1 MNILNIYK
9 KKLRIQFNYFIGKNS
24 ILSML
29 FSLKT
34 LLSIQAKGENNL
46 QYSEPINALR
56 FLSADAV
63 QKANSGH
70 PGMPMG
76 MAEIATALWSKHLKH
91 NPLNPTWFDRDRF
104 VLSNGHGS
112 MLLYSL
118 LHLTGYKLSIE
129 DIKDFRQLKSKTPG
143 HPEYDINIGVETTTG
158 PLGQGIANA
167 VGMAISEKM
176 LAAQFNKD
184 DIKPIDHYTYVF
196 LGDGCLMEGI
206 SHEACS
212 FAGTHE
218 LGKLICFYDQNGISI
233 DGEIDNW
240 FTDDSVKRFES
251 YGWQTICV
259 DGHNVEEIS
268 EAISKAKEEPKK
280 PSMIFCKTTIGFGSP
295 NKSGTADV
303 HGAPLGDEEIEKT
316 REALGWQYTAF
327 EIPKDVYDFWDSKKS
342 GAEKN
347 ATWENSIKSY
357 KDKYPND
364 SLELERRIK
373 GDMPAKFEQN
383 FLDFLNDCNTNNLP
397 MATRKASKACLDF
410 FVKEMPELVGGSAD
424 LTPSNN
430 TFSASSTTFSSENP
444 SGNHINYG
452 VREFGMSAIMNGMV
466 LHGGIKPYGAT
477 FLVFTDYARNAV
489 RLSALMGLPNIFVYT
504 HDSVAL
510 GEDGPTHQPIEHM
523 VTLRS
528 TPNMD
533 SWRPADLVE
542 TAVAWKNAISSLSTP
557 TCLIF
562 SRQGTSAIERTPEQ
576 LSSIENGGY
585 LLEEHED
592 PNITIVASGSEVQ
605 LAIDAA
611 QELKNE
617 SINANVVSMPSLDVF
632 LKQSNEIQNKIIN
645 PNKPVLVVECAH
657 PNSWYKILNRSDKV
671 IGIETFGE
679 SAPGSELLEHF
690 GFNKDNVIQT
700 AKSLVND

>member
-1 MNILNIYK
+1 M
-9 KKLRIQFNYFIGKNS
+9 QQS
-24 ILSML
+24 DH
-29 FSLKT
+29 
-34 LLSIQAKGENNL
+34 
-46 QYSEPINALR
+46 INVLR

-76 MAEIATALWSKHLKH
+76 MAEIATALWSKHLRH
-91 NPLNPTWFDRDRF
+91 NPKNPTWFNRDRF

-118 LHLTGYKLSIE
+118 LHLTGYDLSIN
-129 DIKDFRQLKSKTPG
+129 DIKDFRKLKSKTPG
-143 HPEYDINIGVETTTG
+143 HPEYDIDIGIETTTG

-167 VGMAISEKM
+167 VGMAVAEKI
-176 LAAQFNKD
+176 LAAEFNKD
-184 DIKPIDHYTYVF
+184 DIKPIDHFTYVF

-212 FAGTHE
+212 FAGTHN

-233 DGEIDNW
+233 DGEIEHW

-259 DGHNVEEIS
+259 DGHDIEDIDG
-268 EAISKAKEEPKK
+268 AILKAKEEVNK
-280 PSMIFCKTTIGFGSP
+280 PSMIFCRTTIGYGSP

-303 HGAPLGDEEIEKT
+303 HGAPLGDEELKET
-316 REALGWQYTAF
+316 REALGWNYKPF
-327 EIPKDVYDFWDSKKS
+327 EVPQEVYDFWNFKQEGASFNDSWNKLLKDY
-342 GAEKN
+342 EK
-347 ATWENSIKSY
+347 
-357 KDKYPND
+357 KYPND
-364 SLELERRIK
+364 SLELHRRID
-373 GDMPAKFEQN
+373 GHLPNN
-383 FLDFLNDCNTNNLP
+383 FQESYESFLNECNSNNLS

-410 FVKEMPELVGGSAD
+410 FVKEMPELIGGSAD

-430 TFSASSTTFSSENP
+430 TFSSSSSTFSNENA

-466 LHGGIKPYGAT
+466 LHGAIKPYGAT

-489 RLSALMGLPNIFVYT
+489 RLSALMKLPNIFVYT

-528 TPNMD
+528 TPNLNN
-533 SWRPADLVE
+533 WRPADLVE
-542 TAVAWKNAISSLSTP
+542 TAVSWKSAVSSQKTP
-557 TCLIF
+557 TCLIY
-562 SRQGTSAIERTPEQ
+562 SRQGTSAIKRSPDQ
-576 LSSIENGGY
+576 ISMIDMGGY
-585 LLEEHED
+585 LLEESD
-592 PNITIVASGSEVQ
+592 DFDLTIVASGSEVQ
-605 LAIDAA
+605 LALDAA
-611 QELKNE
+611 KELKND
-617 SINANVVSMPSLDVF
+617 SINANVVSMPCLDIF
-632 LKQSNEIQNKIIN
+632 LDQDKEYQSKIIN
-645 PNKPVLVVECAH
+645 PEKPVLVVECAH
-657 PNSWYKILNRSDKV
+657 PNSWYRILNRNDKV

-679 SAPGSELLEHF
+679 SAPGSELLNHF
-690 GFNKDNVIQT
+690 GFNTDNVIKT
-700 AKSLVND
+700 AKSLIND

>member
-1 MNILNIYK
+1 MH
-9 KKLRIQFNYFIGKNS
+9 QS
-24 ILSML
+24 D
-29 FSLKT
+29 
-34 LLSIQAKGENNL
+34 
-46 QYSEPINALR
+46 PINALR
-56 FLSADAV
+56 FLSIDAV

-76 MAEIATALWSKHLKH
+76 MAEIATALWKNHLKH
-91 NPLNPTWFDRDRF
+91 NPLNPTWFNRDRF

-118 LHLTGYKLSIE
+118 LHLTGYPLSID

-143 HPEYDINIGVETTTG
+143 HPEYDLDTGIETTTG
-158 PLGQGIANA
+158 PLGQGIGNA
-167 VGMAISEKM
+167 VGMAISEKIM
-176 LAAQFNKD
+176 AAEFNKE

-196 LGDGCLMEGI
+196 LGDGCLMEGV

-212 FAGTHE
+212 FASTHN

-233 DGEIDNW
+233 DGEIENW
-240 FTDDSVKRFES
+240 FTDDSVKRFDG

-259 DGHNVEEIS
+259 DGHNVEEIN
-268 EAISKAKEEPKK
+268 EAIVKAKNETNK

-316 REALGWQYTAF
+316 RNALDWQHPPF
-327 EIPKDVYDFWDSKKS
+327 EVPENIYEFWNSKDSGNEVNTSWD
-342 GAEKN
+342 EII
-347 ATWENSIKSY
+347 ENY
-357 KDKYPND
+357 QEKYPD
-364 SLELERRIK
+364 ESMELHRRIK
-373 GDMPAKFEQN
+373 GEMPENFEDN
-383 FLDFLNDCNTNNLP
+383 FKVFLEECNLNNP
-397 MATRKASKACLDF
+397 SMATRKASKACLDF
-410 FVKEMPELVGGSAD
+410 FVKEMPELIGGSAD

-430 TFSASSTTFSSENP
+430 TFSASSSTFSNENP

-528 TPNMD
+528 TPNLNN
-533 SWRPADLVE
+533 WRPADLVE
-542 TAVAWKNAISSLSTP
+542 TAVAWKNAVSSTKTP

-562 SRQGTSAIERTPEQ
+562 SRQGTSPINRTSDQLNAIKM
-576 LSSIENGGY
+576 GGY
-585 LLEEHED
+585 LLKVND
-592 PNITIVASGSEVQ
+592 SPDLTIIASGSELQ
-605 LAIDAA
+605 LALDASI
-611 QELKNE
+611 ELEND
-617 SINANVVSMPSLDVF
+617 SIKANVVSMPSLDIF
-632 LKQSNEIQNKIIN
+632 LEQSEEFQNTIIDSS
-645 PNKPVLVVECAH
+645 KPILVVECGH

-671 IGIETFGE
+671 IGIESFGE
-679 SAPGSELLEHF
+679 SAPGNVLLEHF
-690 GFNKDNVIQT
+690 GFTLENVVDT
-700 AKSLVND
+700 AKSLIND

>member
-1 MNILNIYK
+1 M
-9 KKLRIQFNYFIGKNS
+9 QQS
-24 ILSML
+24 DH
-29 FSLKT
+29 
-34 LLSIQAKGENNL
+34 
-46 QYSEPINALR
+46 INVLR

-76 MAEIATALWSKHLKH
+76 MAEIATALWSKHLRH
-91 NPLNPTWFDRDRF
+91 NPKNPTWFNRDRF

-118 LHLTGYKLSIE
+118 LHLTGYDLSIN
-129 DIKDFRQLKSKTPG
+129 DIKDFRKLKSKTPG
-143 HPEYDINIGVETTTG
+143 HPEYDIDIGIETTTG

-167 VGMAISEKM
+167 VGMAVAEKI
-176 LAAQFNKD
+176 LAAEFNKD
-184 DIKPIDHYTYVF
+184 DIKPIDHFTYVF

-212 FAGTHE
+212 FAGTHN

-233 DGEIDNW
+233 DGEIEHW

-259 DGHNVEEIS
+259 DGHDIEDIDG
-268 EAISKAKEEPKK
+268 AIHKAKEEVNK
-280 PSMIFCKTTIGFGSP
+280 PTMIFCKTTIGYGSP

-303 HGAPLGDEEIEKT
+303 HGAPLGDEELKET
-316 REALGWQYTAF
+316 REALGWNYKPF
-327 EIPKDVYDFWDSKKS
+327 EVPQEVYDFWNFKQEGASFNDSWNKLIKDY
-342 GAEKN
+342 EK
-347 ATWENSIKSY
+347 
-357 KDKYPND
+357 KYPND
-364 SLELERRIK
+364 SLELHRRID
-373 GDMPAKFEQN
+373 GQLPNN
-383 FLDFLNDCNTNNLP
+383 FQESYESFLNECNSNNLS

-410 FVKEMPELVGGSAD
+410 FVKEMPELIGGSAD

-430 TFSASSTTFSSENP
+430 TFSSSSSTFSNENA

-466 LHGGIKPYGAT
+466 LHGAIKPYGAT

-489 RLSALMGLPNIFVYT
+489 RLSALMKLPNIFVYT

-528 TPNMD
+528 TPNLNN
-533 SWRPADLVE
+533 WRPADLVE
-542 TAVAWKNAISSLSTP
+542 TAVSWKSAVSSQKTP
-557 TCLIF
+557 TCLIY
-562 SRQGTSAIERTPEQ
+562 SRQGTSAIKRSPDQ
-576 LSSIENGGY
+576 RSMIDMGGY
-585 LLEEHED
+585 LLEESD
-592 PNITIVASGSEVQ
+592 DLDLTIVASGSEVQ
-605 LAIDAA
+605 LALDAA
-611 QELKNE
+611 KELKND
-617 SINANVVSMPSLDVF
+617 SINANVVSMPCLDIF
-632 LKQSNEIQNKIIN
+632 LDQDKEYQNKIIN
-645 PNKPVLVVECAH
+645 PEKPVLVVECAH
-657 PNSWYKILNRSDKV
+657 PNSWYRILNRNDKV

-679 SAPGSELLEHF
+679 SAPGSELLNHF
-690 GFNKDNVIQT
+690 GFNTDNVIKT
-700 AKSLVND
+700 AKSLIND

>member
-1 MNILNIYK
+1 MH
-9 KKLRIQFNYFIGKNS
+9 Q
-24 ILSML
+24 
-29 FSLKT
+29 
-34 LLSIQAKGENNL
+34 
-46 QYSEPINALR
+46 SETINALR
-56 FLSADAV
+56 FLSIDAV

-76 MAEIATALWSKHLKH
+76 MAEIATALWKNHLNH
-91 NPLNPTWFDRDRF
+91 NPSNPHWFNRDRF

-118 LHLTGYKLSIE
+118 LHLTGYNISIE

-143 HPEYDINIGVETTTG
+143 HPEYDLDNGIETTTG

-176 LAAQFNKD
+176 LAAEFNIND
-184 DIKPIDHYTYVF
+184 LNPIDHYTYAF

-233 DGEIDNW
+233 DGEIENW
-240 FTDDSVKRFES
+240 FTDDTVKRLDS

-259 DGHNVEEIS
+259 DGHDVNAVD
-268 EAISKAKEEPKK
+268 EAIKASKEETTK

-295 NKSGTADV
+295 NKSGTSDV
-303 HGAPLGDEEIEKT
+303 HGAPLGDEEISKT
-316 REALGWQYTAF
+316 RETLGWQHEPF
-327 EIPKDVYDFWDSKKS
+327 VIPDAVYEFW
-342 GAEKN
+342 N
-347 ATWENSIKSY
+347 ATSVGKDKNNDWDKVMQSLKEADINKFNELTRRISGDLPENFSQKYQDFLTHCDDENSS
-357 KDKYPND
+357 
-364 SLELERRIK
+364 
-373 GDMPAKFEQN
+373 
-383 FLDFLNDCNTNNLP
+383 
-397 MATRKASKACLDF
+397 MATRKASQVCLDF

-430 TFSASSTTFSSENP
+430 TFSKSSSTFSNENP
-444 SGNHINYG
+444 TGNHINYG

-504 HDSVAL
+504 HDSIAL
-510 GEDGPTHQPIEHM
+510 GEDGPTHQPVEHL

-528 TPNMD
+528 TPNLNN
-533 SWRPADLVE
+533 WRPADLVE
-542 TAVAWKNAISSLSTP
+542 TAVAWENAVSSKDSP

-562 SRQGTSAIERTPEQ
+562 SRQNTSPITRNTYQ
-576 LSSIENGGY
+576 IDSIKNGGY
-585 LLEEHED
+585 LIKDNPGAQMTL
-592 PNITIVASGSEVQ
+592 IASGSELQ
-605 LAIDAA
+605 MMLDAS
-611 QELKNE
+611 EVLEE
-617 SINANVVSMPSLDVF
+617 SGVIVNVVSMPCLDIF
-632 LKQSNEIQNKIIN
+632 LNTSQEYQSAIIKDDL
-645 PNKPVLVVECAH
+645 PILVAELSH
-657 PNSWYKILNRSDKV
+657 PNSWFKLLNKKDKV
-671 IGIETFGE
+671 LGIETFGE
-679 SAPGSELLEHF
+679 SAPANVLLDHF
-690 GFNKDNVIQT
+690 GFNVPNVVEM
-700 AKSLVND
+700 AKSLMNE

>member
-1 MNILNIYK
+1 
-9 KKLRIQFNYFIGKNS
+9 
-24 ILSML
+24 ML
-29 FSLKT
+29 LTTKI
-34 LLSIQAKGENNL
+34 LLSFLKQTGEINL
-46 QYSEPINALR
+46 HPSDPTNALR
-56 FLSADAV
+56 FLSIDAV

-76 MAEIATALWSKHLKH
+76 MAEIATSLWSNHLKH
-91 NPLNPTWFDRDRF
+91 NPSNPNWFNRDRF

-118 LHLTGYKLSIE
+118 LHLTGYKLSIN
-129 DIKDFRQLKSKTPG
+129 DLKDFRQLKSKTPG
-143 HPEYDINIGVETTTG
+143 HPEYDIDIGVETTTG

-167 VGMAISEKM
+167 VGMAISEKI
-176 LAAQFNKD
+176 LAAEFNHED
-184 DIKPIDHYTYVF
+184 LDPIDHFTYAF

-212 FAGTHE
+212 FAATHN

-233 DGEIDNW
+233 DGEIENW

-251 YGWQTICV
+251 YGWHTICV
-259 DGHNVEEIS
+259 DGHNIKEID
-268 EAISKAKEEPKK
+268 EAINHAKEKSDK

-316 REALGWQYTAF
+316 REALNWQYPAF
-327 EIPKDVYDFWDSKKS
+327 EIPKEIYDFWD
-342 GAEKN
+342 A
-347 ATWENSIKSY
+347 
-357 KDKYPND
+357 KDKGADINSDWDNLIKNYEEKYPEQAK
-364 SLELERRIK
+364 ELNRRIK
-373 GDMPAKFEQN
+373 GEAPENFEESFN
-383 FLDFLNDCNTNNLP
+383 EFLNNCDSNNSS

-430 TFSASSTTFSSENP
+430 TFSESSSTFSNENP
-444 SGNHINYG
+444 KGNHINYG

-510 GEDGPTHQPIEHM
+510 GEDGPTHQPIEHL

-528 TPNMD
+528 TPNLNN
-533 SWRPADLVE
+533 WRPADLVE
-542 TAVAWKNAISSLSTP
+542 TSVAWKDAVTSTKTP

-562 SRQGTSAIERTPEQ
+562 SRQGTSAITRSQDQ
-576 LSSIENGGY
+576 LNAIKKGGY
-585 LLEEHED
+585 LLD
-592 PNITIVASGSEVQ
+592 QSDNPDMTIIASGSEVQ
-605 LAIDAA
+605 LALDAA
-611 QELKNE
+611 KQLKSE
-617 SINANVVSMPSLDVF
+617 SKNINVVSMPSLDIF
-632 LKQSNEIQNKIIN
+632 LQQSEEYQRSIIN
-645 PNKPVLVVECAH
+645 PDKPVLVVECSH
-657 PNSWYKILNRSDKV
+657 PNSWYKILNRNDKV

-690 GFNKDNVIQT
+690 GFTEENVIKT
-700 AKSLVND
+700 VKSLLND

>member
-1 MNILNIYK
+1 
-9 KKLRIQFNYFIGKNS
+9 
-24 ILSML
+24 
-29 FSLKT
+29 
-34 LLSIQAKGENNL
+34 L
-46 QYSEPINALR
+46 QQSEPINALR

-76 MAEIATALWSKHLKH
+76 MAEIATALWTKHLKH
-91 NPLNPTWFDRDRF
+91 NPSNPTWFDRDRF

-118 LHLTGYKLSIE
+118 LHLTGYNLSIE

-143 HPEYDINIGVETTTG
+143 HPEYDIDIGIETTTG

-176 LAAQFNKD
+176 LAAKFNKH

-196 LGDGCLMEGI
+196 LGDGCLMEGV

-212 FAGTHE
+212 FAATHN

-233 DGEIDNW
+233 DGEVDNW
-240 FTDDSVKRFES
+240 FTDDSVKRFDS

-259 DGHNVEEIS
+259 DGHNFEEVS
-268 EAISKAKEEPKK
+268 EAISIAKQEPNK

-303 HGAPLGDEEIEKT
+303 HGAPLGDEEIKKT
-316 REALGWQYTAF
+316 REALGWNYAAF
-327 EIPKDVYDFWDSKKS
+327 EIPKEIYDFWDSKKI
-342 GAEKN
+342 GADI
-347 ATWENSIKSY
+347 NSSWDDLINNY
-357 KDKYPND
+357 NEKYPD
-364 SLELERRIK
+364 ESLELQRRIK
-373 GDMPAKFEQN
+373 GDLPEDFQQSYLN
-383 FLDFLNDCNTNNLP
+383 FLNDCNSNNLP

-430 TFSASSTTFSSENP
+430 TFSSSSSTFSNENP

-510 GEDGPTHQPIEHM
+510 GEDGPTHQPIEQM

-528 TPNMD
+528 TPNLN

-542 TAVAWKNAISSLSTP
+542 SAVAWKNAISSSTTP

-576 LSSIENGGY
+576 LSSIEIGGY
-585 LLEEHED
+585 LLEEYED
-592 PNITIVASGSEVQ
+592 ANITIVASGSEVQ

-611 QELKNE
+611 KELKNE
-617 SINANVVSMPSLDVF
+617 SIIANVVSMPCLDIF
-632 LKQSNEIQNKIIN
+632 LKQSIQLQNKIIN
-645 PNKPVLVVECAH
+645 PHKPVLVVECAH
-657 PNSWYKILNRSDKV
+657 PNSWYRILNRSDKV
-671 IGIETFGE
+671 IGMEAFGE
-679 SAPGSELLEHF
+679 SAPGSELLKHF
-690 GFNKDNVIQT
+690 GFNIENVIKS
-700 AKSLVND
+700 AKSLIND

>member
-1 MNILNIYK
+1 M
-9 KKLRIQFNYFIGKNS
+9 QQS
-24 ILSML
+24 DH
-29 FSLKT
+29 
-34 LLSIQAKGENNL
+34 
-46 QYSEPINALR
+46 INVLR

-76 MAEIATALWSKHLKH
+76 MAEIATALWSKHLRH
-91 NPLNPTWFDRDRF
+91 NPKNPTWFNRDRF

-118 LHLTGYKLSIE
+118 LHLTGYDLSIN
-129 DIKDFRQLKSKTPG
+129 DIKDFRKLKSKTPG
-143 HPEYDINIGVETTTG
+143 HPEYDIDIGIETTTG

-167 VGMAISEKM
+167 VGMAVAEKI
-176 LAAQFNKD
+176 LAAEFNKD
-184 DIKPIDHYTYVF
+184 DIKPIDHFTYVF

-212 FAGTHE
+212 FAGTHN

-233 DGEIDNW
+233 DGEIEHW

-259 DGHNVEEIS
+259 DGHDIEDIDG
-268 EAISKAKEEPKK
+268 AIYKAKEEVNK
-280 PSMIFCKTTIGFGSP
+280 PTMIFCKTTIGYGSP

-303 HGAPLGDEEIEKT
+303 HGAPLGDEELKET
-316 REALGWQYTAF
+316 REALGWNYKPF
-327 EIPKDVYDFWDSKKS
+327 EVPQEVYDFWNFKEEGGSFNDSWNKLLKDY
-342 GAEKN
+342 EK
-347 ATWENSIKSY
+347 
-357 KDKYPND
+357 KYPND
-364 SLELERRIK
+364 SSELHRRID
-373 GDMPAKFEQN
+373 GHLPNN
-383 FLDFLNDCNTNNLP
+383 FQESYESFLNECNSNNLS

-410 FVKEMPELVGGSAD
+410 FVKEMPELIGGSAD

-430 TFSASSTTFSSENP
+430 TFSSSSSTFSNENA

-466 LHGGIKPYGAT
+466 LHGAIKPYGAT

-489 RLSALMGLPNIFVYT
+489 RLSALMKLPNIFVYT

-528 TPNMD
+528 TPNLNN
-533 SWRPADLVE
+533 WRPADLVE
-542 TAVAWKNAISSLSTP
+542 TAVSWKSAVSSQKTP
-557 TCLIF
+557 TCLIY
-562 SRQGTSAIERTPEQ
+562 SRQGTSAIKRSPDQ
-576 LSSIENGGY
+576 ISMIDMGGY
-585 LLEEHED
+585 LLEESD
-592 PNITIVASGSEVQ
+592 DFDLTIVASGSEVQ
-605 LAIDAA
+605 LALDAA
-611 QELKNE
+611 KELKND
-617 SINANVVSMPSLDVF
+617 SINANVVSMPCLDIF
-632 LKQSNEIQNKIIN
+632 LDQDKEYQNKIIN
-645 PNKPVLVVECAH
+645 PEKPVLVVECAH
-657 PNSWYKILNRSDKV
+657 PNSWYRILNRNDKV

-679 SAPGSELLEHF
+679 SAPGSELLNHF
-690 GFNKDNVIQT
+690 GFNTDNVIKT
-700 AKSLVND
+700 AKSLIND

>member
-1 MNILNIYK
+1 M
-9 KKLRIQFNYFIGKNS
+9 QQS
-24 ILSML
+24 DH
-29 FSLKT
+29 
-34 LLSIQAKGENNL
+34 
-46 QYSEPINALR
+46 INVLR

-76 MAEIATALWSKHLKH
+76 MAEIATALWSKHLRH
-91 NPLNPTWFDRDRF
+91 NPKNPTWFNRDRF

-118 LHLTGYKLSIE
+118 LHLTGYDLSIN
-129 DIKDFRQLKSKTPG
+129 DIKDFRKLKSKTPG
-143 HPEYDINIGVETTTG
+143 HPEYDIDIGIETTTG

-167 VGMAISEKM
+167 VGMAVAEKI
-176 LAAQFNKD
+176 LAAEFNKD
-184 DIKPIDHYTYVF
+184 DIKPIDHFTYVF

-212 FAGTHE
+212 FAGTHN

-233 DGEIDNW
+233 DGEIEHW

-259 DGHNVEEIS
+259 DGHDIEDIDG
-268 EAISKAKEEPKK
+268 AIHKAKEEVNK
-280 PSMIFCKTTIGFGSP
+280 PTMIFCKTTIGYGSP

-303 HGAPLGDEEIEKT
+303 HGAPLGDEELKET
-316 REALGWQYTAF
+316 REVLGWNYKPF
-327 EIPKDVYDFWDSKKS
+327 EVPQEVYDFWNFKEEGASFNDSWNKLLKDYKK
-342 GAEKN
+342 
-347 ATWENSIKSY
+347 
-357 KDKYPND
+357 KYPND
-364 SLELERRIK
+364 SLELHRRID
-373 GDMPAKFEQN
+373 GQLPNNFQESFES
-383 FLDFLNDCNTNNLP
+383 FLNECNSNNLS

-410 FVKEMPELVGGSAD
+410 FVKEMPELIGGSAD

-430 TFSASSTTFSSENP
+430 TFSSSSSTFSNENA

-466 LHGGIKPYGAT
+466 LHGAIKPYGAT

-489 RLSALMGLPNIFVYT
+489 RLSALMKLPNIFVYT

-528 TPNMD
+528 TPNLNN
-533 SWRPADLVE
+533 WRPADLVE
-542 TAVAWKNAISSLSTP
+542 TAVSWKSAVSSQKTP
-557 TCLIF
+557 TCLIY
-562 SRQGTSAIERTPEQ
+562 SRQGTSAIKRSPDQ
-576 LSSIENGGY
+576 ISMIDMGGY
-585 LLEEHED
+585 LLEESD
-592 PNITIVASGSEVQ
+592 DLDLTIVASGSEVQ
-605 LAIDAA
+605 LALDAA
-611 QELKNE
+611 KELKND
-617 SINANVVSMPSLDVF
+617 SINANVVSMPCLDIF
-632 LKQSNEIQNKIIN
+632 LDQDKEYQNKIIN
-645 PNKPVLVVECAH
+645 PEKPVLVVECAH
-657 PNSWYKILNRSDKV
+657 PNSWYRILNRNDKV

-679 SAPGSELLEHF
+679 SAPGSELLNHF
-690 GFNKDNVIQT
+690 GFNTDNVIKT
-700 AKSLVND
+700 AKSLIND